1 MSFVSTRVRV
11 TALTLTLFATLF
23 GAVGSGAFAQDDLGP
38 SLGHAAAPVAVTPP
52 PPPAEDTEA
61 AIPRFVA
68 EPVIQQL
75 PEQPEAESLAELVA
89 VLPEQADLTDEL
101 KCLAQAVYWESRG
114 EDLDGQLAVAQVII
128 NRTENHRFPANYCG
142 VVTQRSQFSFVRGG
156 RIPDVRN
163 GTRAWERA
171 KAIARIAHDELWD
184 SEVGDALYFHARR
197 VSPRWAN
204 TKVARGTIDSHI
216 FYR

>member
-1 MSFVSTRVRV
+1 MSFVSAHVRV

-23 GAVGSGAFAQDDLGP
+23 GAVGSGAFAQDDLGV
-38 SLGHAAAPVAVTPP
+38 SAAPVAVTPP
-52 PPPAEDTEA
+52 PPPATDA
-61 AIPRFVA
+61 AAAMPRFVA

-89 VLPEQADLTDEL
+89 VLPEQADLSDEM

-128 NRTENHRFPANYCG
+128 NRTENHRFPGNYCG
-142 VVTQRSQFSFVRGG
+142 VVTQRAQFSFVRGG
-156 RIPDVRN
+156 RIPAVRS
-163 GTRAWERA
+163 GSRAWHRA
-171 KAIARIAHDELWD
+171 KAIARIAHDQLWD